1 LRPRKGILTRGKH
14 LQQVA
19 VLGSFLVIL
28 GVFIILNPR
37 VFLNYGIYRTL
48 FRTIPIWLNLALGV
62 ALVIITGEIDLS
74 FGSIAALSG
83 MIFTS
88 ILLATEN
95 HIVSLIVC
103 LIVGTAAGC
112 LNGVLI
118 TKIRIP
124 SIILTLGTMFFWRGF
139 VYLIIG
145 GSPMTAMAFYGK
157 GLYPILVGNI
167 GGVPSQM
174 LWTVGFAVIVWVL
187 LNRHRFGGYIYYVGT
202 DVQTAKLMGI
212 KVDNVKIAVFGIS
225 GLMAAFSSMIS
236 IFLNLAFWP
245 TLGEGYL
252 LPVLA
257 IVFIG
262 GTPPTG
268 GTGSIFGVCIAA
280 LLLGILD
287 SGLIAA
293 GLVGHMVKLFHGAF
307 LIFAVSLY
315 SVLARRKFNNG

>member
-1 LRPRKGILTRGKH
+1 VILCIF
-14 LQQVA
+14 A
-19 VLGSFLVIL
+19 VL
-28 GVFIILNPR
+28 NPK
-37 VFLNYGIYRTL
+37 VFLDFGIYRTL
-48 FRTIPIWLNLALGV
+48 FRTVPIWLHLALGA
-62 ALVIITGEIDLS
+62 ALVVITGEIDLS

-88 ILLATEN
+88 TLVKTSSQPASVVVCLLAG
-95 HIVSLIVC
+95 V
-103 LIVGTAAGC
+103 AAGS
-112 LNGVLI
+112 LNGILI
-118 TKIRIP
+118 TKVRIP

-139 VYLIIG
+139 VYLFIG
-145 GSPMTAMAFYGK
+145 GSPMTAMAFYGIP
-157 GLYPILVGNI
+157 LYRLLVGYLVGI
-167 GGVPSQM
+167 PSQF
-174 LWTVGFAVIVWVL
+174 LWSLGFAVIVWLL
-187 LNRHRFGGYIYYVGT
+187 LNRHRFGGYIYYIGNDRET
-202 DVQTAKLMGI
+202 SSLMGI
-212 KVDNVKIAVFGIS
+212 KVDRVKIAVFGIS
-225 GLMAAFSSMIS
+225 GFFAAFASMIS

-268 GTGSIFGVCIAA
+268 GKGSVFGIFIGG

-293 GLVGHMVKLFHGAF
+293 GLVGPSVKLFHGAF

-315 SVLARRKFNNG
+315 SFLSRRENAQS